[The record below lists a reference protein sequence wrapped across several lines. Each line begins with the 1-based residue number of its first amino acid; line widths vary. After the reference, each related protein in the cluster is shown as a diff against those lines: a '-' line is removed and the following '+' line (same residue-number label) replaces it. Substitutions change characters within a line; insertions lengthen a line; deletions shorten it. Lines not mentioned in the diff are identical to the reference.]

1 MAARKPNY
9 RPARQCWD
17 TMWSPMRLR
26 VLMTALELGIFD
38 AIAAGAANAAAIAKK
53 IKASARGTGM
63 VLDELAALQ
72 FLKKSGDKYSL
83 VAESETYLL
92 KKSPTYMGGFLMHAF
107 DLLRSWDN
115 LTEIV
120 RSGKPMMR
128 LENTEQG
135 EEFFK
140 NLVRGLYASSYASG
154 SILLPYLGL
163 DKKSEVAVL
172 DVAAGSAAWS
182 LPIAEALPKSK
193 VTVLDLPGVCEVA
206 REFVD
211 RHQVQQKYDYLEGD
225 LRKLNL
231 GVDKYDVIILG
242 HICHSEGARWSEK
255 LIAKCGKALK
265 HGGQLV
271 IPDMVP
277 NDQRTGPEFPLLF
290 AINMLVNT
298 SEGSTFTLAE
308 YKQWM
313 KAAGIKFEKMLEPE
327 VVGTQVIIGRKV

>member
-17 TMWSPMRLR
+17 LMWSPMRLR
-26 VLMTALELGIFD
+26 VLVTALELGLFD
-38 AIAAGAANAAAIAKK
+38 AIAAGAANSAAIAKK
-53 IKASARGTGM
+53 VKSSLRGTTI

-72 FLKKSGDKYSL
+72 LLKKSGEKYTL
-83 VAESETYLL
+83 VPEAETYLL
-92 KKSPTYMGGFLMHAF
+92 KSSKTFMGGFLMHAF
-107 DLLRSWDN
+107 DLLHSWDN

-120 RSGKPMMR
+120 RTGKPVMK
-128 LENTEQG
+128 LENIAQG

-140 NLVRGLYASSYASG
+140 NLVRGLYAASYASG
-154 SILLPYLGL
+154 NMLLPYLGL
-163 DKKSEVAVL
+163 DKKLEVAVL

-182 LPIAEALPKSK
+182 LPIAEALPKAK

-211 RHQVQQKYDYLEGD
+211 HHEVQQKYGYLEGD

-265 HGGQLV
+265 RGGQLV

-277 NDQRTGPEFPLLF
+277 NDQRTAPEFPLLF

-313 KAAGIKFEKMLEPE
+313 KSAGIKFEKMLEPE
-327 VVGTQVIIGRKV
+327 VVGTQVVMGRKA